1 MRWTTRDIRQMKGRD
16 RIPVLTCYDFQMARL
31 LDRAGVPMLLVGD
44 SLGNV
49 TLGYPTTVP
58 VTLDQMIHHASAV
71 MRARP
76 KAFVVVDMPFL
87 SFQVTPEDALRA
99 AGRIVKETG
108 ADAVKL
114 EGGARSAP
122 AIERIVDAGV
132 PVVGHL
138 GLTPQSV
145 LAFGG
150 YPLQGRGAEGD
161 RLLDDARRLE
171 SAGCFAIVLEKV
183 PAELAA
189 RVTQEV
195 SVPTIGIGAGAACDG
210 QVLVVNDLLGLDPD
224 FHPRFVKRYAALG
237 EAISEAAARYC
248 HEVRQGV
255 FPAAGHE
262 YHDQESK
269 DAQPGGSPKPVGGRK
284 GSASRPKGGAKA

>member
-16 RIPVLTCYDFQMARL
+16 RIPVLTCYDYQMARL
-31 LDRAGVPMLLVGD
+31 LDRAGVPMILVGD

-49 TLGYPTTVP
+49 TLGYETTVP
-58 VTLDQMIHHASAV
+58 VTLEQMIHHGSAV

-114 EGGARSAP
+114 EGGERSVP

-150 YPLQGRGAEGD
+150 YPLQGKGAEGE
-161 RLLDDARRLE
+161 RLLEDAKRLE
-171 SAGCFAIVLEKV
+171 SAGCFCLVLEKV
-183 PAELAA
+183 PAELAV
-189 RVTQEV
+189 RVTQEIGI
-195 SVPTIGIGAGAACDG
+195 PTIGIGAGAQCDG
-210 QVLVVNDLLGLDPD
+210 QVLVVNDLLGMDPD
-224 FHPRFVKRYAALG
+224 FQPRFVKRYAELG
-237 EAISEAAARYC
+237 EVITEAAARYC
-248 HEVRQGV
+248 HEVRQGD
-255 FPAAGHE
+255 FPAPEHE
-262 YHDQESK
+262 YHEPKAKSSAK
-269 DAQPGGSPKPVGGRK
+269 PKPEKPGEKTEHR
-284 GSASRPKGGAKA
+284 RWKGGKTS